1 MKTLDMVNV
10 GDKVVIKKVDTSYDL
25 KKLLLGYGVVPNTIL
40 ECILCSMGKDICA
53 YNVNGGVIALRKED
67 TRNILV
73 ENYNG

>member
-1 MKTLDMVNV
+1 MKTLDKINV
-10 GDKVVIKKVDTSYDL
+10 GDKVIIKKVNTNNDL
-25 KKLLLGYGVVPNTIL
+25 KKILLSYGIIPNTIL
-40 ECILCSMGKDICA
+40 ECILCSMGKDACA